1 MQIISPKLTL
11 IALVIGMAVS
21 HVGPAAAQDL
31 VLEEGDTICASYND
45 CATVMTYN
53 GRQRLVPTD
62 NGGRTKIMPQDAP
75 TITKRKNE
83 RGMGDNTITI
93 PEAVEKY
100 SRGQHD

>member
-1 MQIISPKLTL
+1 MRITSALT
-11 IALVIGMAVS
+11 ALVAGMAVS

-45 CATVMTYN
+45 CATVITYN
-53 GRQRLVPTD
+53 GRQRLVPT
-62 NGGRTKIMPQDAP
+62 GASGRTKILPRDAP

-83 RGMGDNTITI
+83 PSMGNNTITI

-100 SRGQHD
+100 SRGDQRD